1 MDVIELIKKE
11 GRRQGLSNKTI
22 ITYTF
27 CVKKFMNYNKQE
39 IKFIKTIQPTTDSA
53 ITIVRGVYEAFR
65 MLGDALLAIRGK
77 EAIGTD
83 HHTEMINEVTS
94 SPP

>member
-1 MDVIELIKKE
+1 MIRKRVPD
-11 GRRQGLSNKTI
+11 
-22 ITYTF
+22 
-27 CVKKFMNYNKQE
+27 KFKARSLVTATEKE